1 MIDISANAV
10 SFDRLCSGRPIL
22 VDVRRAAEVCPAL
35 NDNVLL
41 HAGPPVLWEEMCCP
55 MRAGAECAMVYEGW
69 APSYGKAR
77 DLGASGRI
85 RFEPTHHQSFVG
97 PVAGIVSPSMWV
109 FCVKNETFGNWAY
122 CTMSEGMGRALR
134 VGAQGDDVLS
144 RLNWMEKVLGPALA
158 EAIRRSGGID
168 IMEIIRRS
176 LEMGD
181 ECHNRHEGAR
191 LLFLRQIL
199 PHLLSSRLTRDSLRA
214 IIDFVADNYYFFV
227 NISMAACKALSDAI
241 VDLPGSTLVSAM
253 TRNGKEFGIR
263 VSGLGHRWFTAP
275 CNRIHGICF
284 DGYEETDGNPDLGD
298 SSITETAGIG
308 AFAMAASPAIARYIG
323 GTSGELLQHTLEMY
337 RITVGEHPDLRI
349 PALDYRGVPTGI
361 DVRRVVETGITP
373 IINTSIAHREPGIGQ
388 IGAGRTRAPLACFT
402 AAFEALSRQLI

>member
-1 MIDISANAV
+1 MIRLASWIVGSLVLTALAAWLISLPGTLTLEAAGYRMQPRLGTAVFMFILVAVVVIGLWAILRRIISAPRN
-10 SFDRLCSGRPIL
+10 
-22 VDVRRAAEVCPAL
+22 
-35 NDNVLL
+35 
-41 HAGPPVLWEEMCCP
+41 M
-55 MRAGAECAMVYEGW
+55 
-69 APSYGKAR
+69 AR
-77 DLGASGRI
+77 
-85 RFEPTHHQSFVG
+85 
-97 PVAGIVSPSMWV
+97 
-109 FCVKNETFGNWAY
+109 
-122 CTMSEGMGRALR
+122 
-134 VGAQGDDVLS
+134 
-144 RLNWMEKVLGPALA
+144 
-158 EAIRRSGGID
+158 RRS
-168 IMEIIRRS
+168 ERRR
-176 LEMGD
+176 EQGV
-181 ECHNRHEGAR
+181 E
-191 LLFLRQIL
+191 
-199 PHLLSSRLTRDSLRA
+199 
-214 IIDFVADNYYFFV
+214 
-227 NISMAACKALSDAI
+227 ALSDAI